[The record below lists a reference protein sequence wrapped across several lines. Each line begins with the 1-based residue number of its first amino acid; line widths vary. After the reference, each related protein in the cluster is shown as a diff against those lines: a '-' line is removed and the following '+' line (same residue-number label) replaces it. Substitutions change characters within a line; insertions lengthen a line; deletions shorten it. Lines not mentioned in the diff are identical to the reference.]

1 MVAEPAGQPQPV
13 LGDLGALVLVIGDA
27 LGGGAAVPGADVREV
42 GVAEAGLAGGAG
54 GGGGGVGVDEQVG
67 HGPGPDL
74 AVWAKRYSPARSRSP
89 CAPHQACS
97 ASVRCSYPL

>member
-13 LGDLGALVLVIGDA
+13 FADLGALVLVIGDA
-27 LGGGAAVPGADVREV
+27 LGDGAAVPAADAGEA

-54 GGGGGVGVDEQVG
+54 GGGGGVGVDEQAG

-74 AVWAKRYSPARSRSP
+74 AVWVEAVQPGQVAQP
-89 CAPHQACS
+89 
-97 ASVRCSYPL
+97 VRVMKNSS